1 MGDERNLGRSSC
13 PVVDDRENA
22 TWVKNQ
28 CSVGNETKGGLDY
41 LRNRKIDEIVN
52 VLLPIKYH
60 FVLSCSRCRSV
71 VCAVKE
77 AEPHLCV
84 NVPRAFREPFVPL
97 KLEDK
102 LKRKKEKKN
111 KKRKGRRKRRYF

>member
-1 MGDERNLGRSSC
+1 MSGRGRSRKRNLG
-13 PVVDDRENA
+13 E
-22 TWVKNQ
+22 KNQ

-102 LKRKKEKKN
+102 LKRKKEKKT
-111 KKRKGRRKRRYF
+111 RKGKEEGNADIFKHFSH